1 MEIPA
6 FIHRYFWRGLYACHS
21 GFADIPVGFLMKTK
35 LIKICLPFLI
45 VFCVPSAFTLERII
59 DNAGLLSQQEKAN
72 LMGLI
77 SSAASNYD
85 FDLVIVTEKNIGA
98 SDPMRYADDFFDNN
112 GYGLGQDRDGCLF
125 LLVTDS
131 HDYWF
136 STSGRGIRILNPTAG
151 GKLES
156 SVVKF
161 LKEGNFYGA
170 FNAFLLNWDEY
181 LLLDA
186 KGWSYNFFYQ
196 WNAVLVLIAWV
207 IAFAIGLIIVQI
219 WKSGMNTALP
229 QTQAAPYM
237 VPGSLAFKEKKDS
250 FLFST
255 ITKTKLQ
262 TESSSSSGKG
272 VHTSSSGSSHGG
284 RGGKY

>member
-1 MEIPA
+1 
-6 FIHRYFWRGLYACHS
+6 
-21 GFADIPVGFLMKTK
+21 MKTK
-35 LIKICLPFLI
+35 LIKFCLPFLI
-45 VFCVPSAFTLERII
+45 VFCVPSAFALERII

-77 SSAASNYD
+77 TSAASNYN

-98 SDPMRYADDFFDNN
+98 SDPMQYADDFFDNN
-112 GYGLGQDRDGCLF
+112 GYGMGQNKDGCLF
-125 LLVTDS
+125 LLVTES

-136 STSGRGIRILNPTAG
+136 SASGRGIKILNSAAG
-151 GKLES
+151 DKLENN
-156 SVVKF
+156 VVKS

-170 FNAFLLNWDEY
+170 FNAFLFNWEEF

-186 KGWSYNFFYQ
+186 KGRSYNFFYQ
-196 WNAVLVLIAWV
+196 WNAVLVIIAWV
-207 IAFAIGLIIVQI
+207 IAFAIGLIVVQI
-219 WKSGMNTALP
+219 WKSGMNTVLP
-229 QTQAAPYM
+229 QAEAAVYM

-250 FLFST
+250 FLFCT

-262 TESSSSSGKG
+262 TENSSSGGG
-272 VHTSSSGSSHGG
+272 VHTGSSGRSHGG

>member
-1 MEIPA
+1 
-6 FIHRYFWRGLYACHS
+6 
-21 GFADIPVGFLMKTK
+21 MKTK
-35 LIKICLPFLI
+35 IIKLCLPLLL
-45 VFCVPSAFTLERII
+45 VFFVPSAFARESIV

-77 SSAASNYD
+77 ASAASNYN

-98 SDPMRYADDFFDNN
+98 SSPMEYADDFFDNN

-136 STSGRGIRILNPTAG
+136 STSGRGIRILNSTAG
-151 GKLES
+151 DKLEN
-156 SVVKF
+156 SVVKS

-170 FNAFLLNWDEY
+170 FNAFLLDWEKF
-181 LLLDA
+181 LALDA
-186 KGWSYNFFYQ
+186 KGRSYNFFQQ

-207 IAFAIGLIIVQI
+207 IAFAIGLIVVQI
-219 WKSGMNTALP
+219 WKRGMNTALT
-229 QTQAAPYM
+229 QTQATAYV
-237 VPGSLAFKEKKDS
+237 VPGSLAFNEKKDT
-250 FLFST
+250 FLFCT

-262 TESSSSSGKG
+262 TENSSSGGG
-272 VHTSSSGSSHGG
+272 VHTGSSGNSHGG